1 VPSPSTGDAS
11 TIVVTSD
18 SGLTTTSATP

>member
-1 VPSPSTGDAS
+1 MTL

-18 SGLTTTSATP
+18 STTR